1 MDAKKFDQLSKS
13 IAARSTRRSA
23 LRRLGLGGLLGGA
36 ASAGLT
42 SRAFAASDGT
52 CVLQLSAKTAIGSDK
67 SKSYQGELTL
77 TIGQDGAIDD
87 GSFDDGSGDEPT
99 VSGQATGRALS
110 FRLDYSNGDHL
121 AFEGV
126 AAQDLSLCRG
136 QIDGVFNGPA
146 QSDMG
151 TWTATAGTS
160 AQSGNATGTISTVAA
175 GNGGS
180 GGGSSSCPS
189 GVVCGG
195 TCCTPRQGYTPDS
208 IACDGDSCSC
218 SYSCVAT
225 GCPTGDANTFI
236 TVGCE
241 DRPDALCGEVC
252 NVAPGDNG
260 SGTSNSGSSNSG
272 SGNSG
277 TGNSGS
283 GNGGG
288 TGNGGGSVANCP
300 PSITLCDGTTPCC
313 EAFAPYEATDIS
325 CVGGACKCMYSCA
338 QAGCSSNST
347 STFMTVTCS
356 QNPNDLCASMGCS

>member
-1 MDAKKFDQLSKS
+1 MDAKQFDQLSKT

-36 ASAGLT
+36 ASAGLA
-42 SRAFAASDGT
+42 SRAFAASDGP
-52 CVLQLSAKTAIGSDK
+52 CVLQLSAKTAIGAHK
-67 SKSYQGELTL
+67 NKSYPGVLTL
-77 TIGQDGAIDD
+77 AIGQDGAIDD
-87 GSFDDGSGDEPT
+87 ASFDDGTGDEPA
-99 VSGQATGRALS
+99 VVGQATGRSLS
-110 FRLDYSNGDHL
+110 FRIDYPNGDHF
-121 AFEGV
+121 AFEGI

-151 TWTATAGTS
+151 TWTATAGAS
-160 AQSGNATGTISTVAA
+160 GQSGA
-175 GNGGS
+175 GNGGNAS
-180 GGGSSSCPS
+180 GAITTVSAGNGGNGGASDCPS

-195 TCCTPRQGYTPDS
+195 TCCSPRQGYAPDK

-218 SYSCVAT
+218 SYSCVTT

-252 NVAPGDNG
+252 NVAPSDNSSG
-260 SGTSNSGSSNSG
+260 AGNGGGTSNS
-272 SGNSG
+272 
-277 TGNSGS
+277 
-283 GNGGG
+283 GG
-288 TGNGGGSVANCP
+288 TGNGGGSNCP
-300 PSITLCDGTTPCC
+300 PSITLCDGATPCC
-313 EAFAPYEATDIS
+313 EAFAPYEASDIS
-325 CVGGACKCMYSCA
+325 CVGGVCKCLYSCA
-338 QAGCSSNST
+338 QAGCPSNST

>member
-1 MDAKKFDQLSKS
+1 MDAKKFDQLSKT

-42 SRAFAASDGT
+42 SQVFAASDGT
-52 CVLQLSAKTAIGSDK
+52 CALQLSAKTAIGSHK
-67 SKSYQGELTL
+67 NKAYKGALTL
-77 TIGQDGAIDD
+77 TIGQDGAIDN
-87 GSFDDGSGDEPT
+87 GAFDDGTGDNPT
-99 VSGQATGRALS
+99 VAGQATGRALS
-110 FRLDYSNGDHL
+110 FRLDYNNGDHFS
-121 AFEGV
+121 FEGV

-136 QIDGVFNGPA
+136 RIDGVFNGPA

-151 TWTATAGTS
+151 TWTATAGANGQTGGANSSPIS
-160 AQSGNATGTISTVAA
+160 AGNG

-180 GGGSSSCPS
+180 GGNSAANCPS

-208 IACDGDSCSC
+208 ITCDGNSCSC
-218 SYSCVAT
+218 NYSCVTT

-236 TVGCE
+236 KVGCE

-252 NVAPGDNG
+252 NVVPADN
-260 SGTSNSGSSNSG
+260 S
-272 SGNSG
+272 SG
-277 TGNSGS
+277 TGNSGGS
-283 GNGGG
+283 SNSGG
-288 TGNGGGSVANCP
+288 TGNGGGSGSGGGNGGGSSNCP
-300 PSITLCDGTTPCC
+300 PSITLCDGKTPCC

-325 CVGGACKCMYSCA
+325 CVGGRCTCMYSCA
-338 QAGCSSNST
+338 QAGCASNSA
-347 STFMTVTCS
+347 STFMTVDCS